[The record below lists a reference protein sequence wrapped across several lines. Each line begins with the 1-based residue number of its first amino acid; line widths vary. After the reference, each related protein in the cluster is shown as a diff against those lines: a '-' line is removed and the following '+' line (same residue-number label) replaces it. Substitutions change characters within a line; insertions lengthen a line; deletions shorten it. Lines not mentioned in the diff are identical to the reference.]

1 MTDHLKVYAGLSV
14 EDGCPLR
21 YYPVDDGKVV
31 FVLGGGGR
39 ADDVEVI
46 YSRQSL
52 EAFVGLANVALAEPA
67 DQAGG

>member
-1 MTDHLKVYAGLSV
+1 MTDHLKVYAGPSI
-14 EDGCPLR
+14 EDGYPLR

-52 EAFVGLANVALAEPA
+52 EVFVGLANAALAEPA
-67 DQAGG
+67 DSK

>member
-1 MTDHLKVYAGLSV
+1 MTDHLKVYAGLSI

-52 EAFVGLANVALAEPA
+52 GVFVELATAALAETA
-67 DQAGG
+67 DNK